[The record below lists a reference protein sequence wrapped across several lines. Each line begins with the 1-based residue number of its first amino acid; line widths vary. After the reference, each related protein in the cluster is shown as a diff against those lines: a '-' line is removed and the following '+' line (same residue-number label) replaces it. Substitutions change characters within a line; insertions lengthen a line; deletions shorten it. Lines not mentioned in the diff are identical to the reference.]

1 MAFAESSH
9 SGEQNIILELKN
21 KKLLRQKEERRG
33 KRKPIIFKSA
43 TSHMRKKKQK
53 ALRIFMFSTFRN
65 PS

>member
-9 SGEQNIILELKN
+9 SGEQYIILKN

-33 KRKPIIFKSA
+33 KRKPIVSKSA
-43 TSHMRKKKQK
+43 ISRTRKKKQK
-53 ALRIFMFSTFRN
+53 ALRIYNVSTFRN